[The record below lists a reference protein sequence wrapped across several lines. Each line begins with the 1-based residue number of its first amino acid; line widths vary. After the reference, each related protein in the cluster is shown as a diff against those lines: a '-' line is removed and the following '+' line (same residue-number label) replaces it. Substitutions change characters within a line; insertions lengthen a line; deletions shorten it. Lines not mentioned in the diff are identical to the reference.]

1 MTSRLCGA
9 IGSILTARRATILRG
24 RPSPFVTQSQL
35 MDLVRIDSS
44 DIERQLRQAEQV
56 MHHPHRG
63 MSAVPYLLMDEWRR
77 FLCWADGVIQHLEQ
91 PRPVS
96 ELEHLIRTWQD
107 RRGKVVAPN
116 FWGHRG
122 ADVIAV

>member
-1 MTSRLCGA
+1 MTSPLRAAVGR
-9 IGSILTARRATILRG
+9 ILTARRATPLPG

-35 MDLVRIDSS
+35 MDLKTDTS
-44 DIERQLRQAEQV
+44 DIERQIHQAEQM

-63 MSAVPYLLMDEWRR
+63 MSATPYPLMDDWRR
-77 FLCWADGVIQHLEQ
+77 FLCWTDGVIQHLEQ
-91 PRPVS
+91 PRPVP

-107 RRGKVVAPN
+107 RRGNIVSPN
-116 FWGHRG
+116 LRWHRR